1 MKTLYALLVILIVIY
16 IGINVGANNLNLVGS
31 DADTS
36 IDANTPAN
44 VDGIAIGSSNFAK
57 QDGFKDKKIN
67 DTALRL
73 TNANNLTITVSLLDN
88 SQNITDVANNLIGS
102 GQYTS
107 NQVIDQNGTTT
118 YFLYK
123 EGADSY
129 SSDIFF
135 NKNSQNYKLSGG
147 NITYDNSDTFINTCK
162 NIIDTMSSSGGS
174 SGGFSKF
181 G

>member
-1 MKTLYALLVILIVIY
+1 MKKLYALLVILIVLY

-31 DADTS
+31 DANTADTT
-36 IDANTPAN
+36 NTTSNA
-44 VDGIAIGSSNFAK
+44 DGIVLGSGNFAK
-57 QDGFKDKKIN
+57 QDGFNESKIN

-73 TNANNLTITVSLLDN
+73 TGSDNLTITVKMLDN
-88 SQNITDVANNLIGS
+88 GQNASEVANKLIDSGS
-102 GQYTS
+102 YTS
-107 NQVIDQNGTTT
+107 NQVIDQNGVTT

-135 NKNSQNYKLSGG
+135 SKNNQNYELSGT
-147 NITYDNSDTFINTCK
+147 NISYDNSDKFINTCK
-162 NIIDTMSSSGGS
+162 NIIDTMSSSGES

-181 G
+181 K